1 MHALF
6 VRHHIRPGVFWSLP
20 RGEQL
25 LLAASLEIELEDEQN
40 ERERIK
46 KNHGK

>member
-6 VRHHIRPGVFWSLP
+6 VRHHIRPGEFWSLP

-25 LLAASLEIELEDEQN
+25 LLDESLEIELEDEQN

>member
-6 VRHHIRPGVFWSLP
+6 VRHHIRPGEFWSLP

-25 LLAASLEIELEDEQN
+25 LLTASLEIELEDEQS